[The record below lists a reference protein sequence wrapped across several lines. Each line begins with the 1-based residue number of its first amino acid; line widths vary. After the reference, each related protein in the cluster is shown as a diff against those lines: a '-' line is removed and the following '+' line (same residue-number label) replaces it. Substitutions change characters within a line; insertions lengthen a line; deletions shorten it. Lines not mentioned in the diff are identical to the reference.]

1 MELQREVIPVRFY
14 AGFYPDQNPIDGIEG
29 TIFDGEN
36 VWIQGYDRT
45 VSDSGPTLFGASGGG
60 GLAPLMVAGGVI
72 AGFTKPTT
80 GLGYGSVTSHNNTDW
95 FAGKV
100 GESAYKNGALL
111 GASAGRLYLMSG
123 GVPLEAGLDAITGA
137 AVIDANGAASTQ
149 GLSGT
154 YSLRLAPVRLLTGAK
169 GNTGPASNTVPV
181 NKKKIRVNIWPSTVT
196 GQTHWAIY
204 ISLRGYGLAG
214 PHFLYKII
222 TLAEAV
228 TNYEIDFSD
237 SNLSRG
243 GLAPFTSGKPP
254 ACTHCAGLGPMMVG
268 IGGLGGY
275 GITPSLFNLPEEYDP
290 AHYTFLAKKEAVTG
304 VGSGSDGSLIVATRN
319 SLSGLVMSG
328 NDFLPVLVRGIW
340 ENTGFA
346 HGNGF
351 TIFEDQIC
359 GMAGNG
365 PVMSQGS
372 EVPDTTFATPVLNYL
387 RSHNFTADNTHV
399 CHDYNNNCF
408 FLVSGNRA
416 VPYMR
421 GRRVWSSP
429 IRLSG
434 TATGAVTINGQGLVQ
449 VGGNLFSLNTANS
462 GDTWYAQGVFT
473 LKTHHRKTARY
484 WKGSG
489 NAAMT
494 IDVMA
499 NKGASVKTLTQEAG
513 HSKLKKFAKKK
524 DTLGN
529 DIQSLGVKV
538 SGTTGKQEF
547 QYGELTYLH
556 EPAMR

>member
-1 MELQREVIPVRFY
+1 MELQREVIPIRFY
-14 AGFYPDQNPIDGIEG
+14 AGFYPDQNIVDGIDGTMI
-29 TIFDGEN
+29 DGEN
-36 VWIQGYDRT
+36 VWIQGYDRA
-45 VSDSGPTLFGASGGG
+45 VSDVGPTLFGASGGG
-60 GLAPLMVAGGVI
+60 AGGLAPLMVAGGLI
-72 AGFTKPTT
+72 AGITNAA
-80 GLGYGSVTSHNNTDW
+80 GGIGYGSVTSHNNTDW

-100 GESAYKNGALL
+100 GESAYKNNALL
-111 GASAGRLYLMSG
+111 GASAGRLYLVNG
-123 GVPLEAGLDAITGA
+123 GVPLEAGLDPITGA
-137 AVIDANGAASTQ
+137 PVIDALGSASTK

-154 YSLRLAPVRLLTGAK
+154 YSIRLAPVRLVTGAK
-169 GNTGPASNTVPV
+169 GNAGPASSTVAV
-181 NKKKIRVNIWPSTVT
+181 NKKKIRVNSWPATVT

-204 ISLRGYGLAG
+204 ITLRGYGLVG

-222 TLAEAV
+222 TTGDAV
-228 TNYEIDFSD
+228 VNYEIDFYDNELTSV
-237 SNLSRG
+237 
-243 GLAPFTSGKPP
+243 APFTSGKPP

-290 AHYTFLAKKEAVTG
+290 AHYTFLAKKEPVTG

-359 GMAGNG
+359 GMAGSG

-372 EVPDTTFATPVLNYL
+372 EVPDTSFATPVLKYL
-387 RSHNFTADNTHV
+387 KAKGFTAANTHV

-408 FLVSGNRA
+408 FLVSGNWA
-416 VPYMR
+416 LPYMR
-421 GRRVWSSP
+421 GRRIWSAP
-429 IRLSG
+429 VRLSG

-449 VGGNLFSLNTANS
+449 IAGNLYSLNTANGGS
-462 GDTWYAQGVFT
+462 TWYAQSPFT
-473 LKTHHRKTARY
+473 LRTHHRKTARY

-489 NAAMT
+489 NASLT
-494 IDVMA
+494 VDIMA
-499 NKGASVKTLTQEAG
+499 NKGASVQTLSQEAV
-513 HSKLKKFAKKK
+513 HSKLKKFVKKK
-524 DTLGN
+524 DGSGK
-529 DIQSLGVKV
+529 DIQSLGVKI
-538 SGTTGKQEF
+538 SGTTGNQEF
-547 QYGELTYLH
+547 EFGELTYLH